1 MYKPFSLPLSHPTI
15 RAIVQAGFGSAKSRR
30 PVKIECRTSVHVAD
44 YWDGGSRDYC
54 AFVQLSNMCGISS
67 ESIPKPSR
75 QSVGN
80 PYHLPI
86 ANVELQP
93 GFVAVKHV
101 IFRGKDL
108 GYRIYVCPNDLMTY
122 LPEAKEL
129 LPEPEEL
136 DSGAELTTP
145 IAVAQLVE

>member
-1 MYKPFSLPLSHPTI
+1 MREPFSLPLSHPTV
-15 RAIVQAGFGSAKSRR
+15 RAIVQAGFRSAKSRR

-44 YWDGGSRDYC
+44 YWDGGSRDYT
-54 AFVQLSNMCGISS
+54 AFVQLSHMNGVSS
-67 ESIPKPSR
+67 ESIPKSQR
-75 QSVGN
+75 QSAGN
-80 PYHLPI
+80 PFSLAI

-93 GFVAVKHV
+93 GFAVVKHV

-108 GYRIYVCPNDLMTY
+108 GYRIYVCPTDLVTY

-136 DSGAELTTP
+136 DSAPELATP